1 MNEKDLFRA
10 LGDVDDAWL
19 AAAEAPPQKRK
30 PRLAGGLIAAC
41 LCVAVLALTASELSS
56 VFHNGASSDGLPAT
70 AANGSPEVL
79 DKESRVTPEAADQTP
94 AHFSADPE
102 AAVPDA
108 QPYALTTEP
117 AATYEACPADFS
129 FTLSWDGNT
138 YDSETGVLTWANG
151 QSDDR
156 PMTEDLRQ
164 EAWTLLSGL
173 ELPENTR
180 GIVADCGFTTP
191 WDIMAHVARRDYK
204 LPRALLW
211 VLLSLLDLLA
221 RLLRS
226 LPLPPS
232 DPLDQSPPEDLEVP

>member
-30 PRLAGGLIAAC
+30 PQLAGGLIAAC
-41 LCVAVLALTASELSS
+41 LCVAALALTASELSS

-173 ELPENTR
+173 ELPEGGSGGALTLALQAN
-180 GIVADCGFTTP
+180 GHASSASLS
-191 WDIMAHVARRDYK
+191 WDDEGPV
-204 LPRALLW
+204 LSALRELI
-211 VLLSLLDLLA
+211 DLLT
-221 RLLRS
+221 S
-226 LPLPPS
+226 EGS
-232 DPLDQSPPEDLEVP
+232 